1 MGGDS
6 ACPAVQEYD
15 VLDTDGTTRSTT
27 FYADADTGVS
37 PTSPGYTNVEL
48 RLKSSS
54 AYNTEADYEFRV
66 KIYSYPKSTAIHE
79 VGVENFETYNSTV
92 STDYDGNA
100 IGTGFKWLNLKLHVY
115 CSTTSTVLIEAAL
128 PSHGTTIFRP
138 INNGVSTT
146 YAGGSHDTRFT
157 MPSYT
162 SITAA
167 CYVEDVEISETYV
180 DDDTFS

>member
-1 MGGDS
+1 MGGDPD
-6 ACPAVQEYD
+6 CPAVQEYD

-27 FYADADTGVS
+27 FNADAYTGAS
-37 PTSPGYTNVEL
+37 STSQGYTNVEL
-48 RLKSSS
+48 SLKYSF
-54 AYNTEADYEFRV
+54 YNLEADYEFRV

-115 CSTTSTVLIEAAL
+115 CSTISTILIEAAL
-128 PSHGTTIFRP
+128 PSHGTTIYRP
-138 INNGVSTT
+138 INNGASTT

-180 DDDTFS
+180 DDNTFS